1 MSIIK
6 YKPNDDVNIEK
17 LRELSYID
25 MYKCVNACWY
35 YLENLSGNVWS
46 ENEAKIILAEC
57 FIENNDV
64 EAALAVL
71 GEVLINDKYNYD
83 ALKLII
89 AYCMDSLDIYES
101 KTIGTLAILAY
112 EKFTIE
118 YARKGENV
126 PTDMT
131 ILLGVE
137 GVGSGLFDDEVITV
151 VDRERDI
158 VNVRRELSHIAQMY
172 GYGKALEIL
181 NSNYAC
187 LSDIPSFIALK
198 ARYNYY
204 CGNYMHAAELAE
216 TIDNGSYNAF
226 CAIAAMRAACEDYYN
241 KVDSGVVSETHD
253 KALKAAS
260 ERVALSDYD
269 NIEDFLLALETLFY
283 AKEYDIAI
291 ELIENGEFTANS
303 KVLMYLAAAK
313 SNIGEEEESIVTFKL
328 AHNIYGKYCDA
339 GFNFADGE
347 LFIPDG
353 GEFTSRDVTVFNR
366 DIAEEINGIIND
378 VYNQAV
384 VTELSEALAVAI
396 AHAYA
401 AVNLDKL
408 STLICDK
415 FSDDLIKSNNE
426 FFKRMTYNAKLP
438 NRIKA
443 DILFRLMMA
452 YPKKYIACGFGK
464 VVHFTKYL
472 IDEKLMADE
481 FRFKTYLFALSRK
494 YIYHDTNYSYEYD
507 VIFRKFDI
515 LFPSNLKLDRDNYQL
530 AALIASKMCFY
541 YKPIFSDDMLCS
553 EFGIATESFHKAYEA
568 FNAVNRDAL
577 SENEALCSKEFGYE
591 EVLGILAKRK
601 PEDIALTQA
610 DIENL
615 KHHPKVKF
623 YDFASRKSDG
633 TE

>member
-57 FIENNDV
+57 FIENNDI

-89 AYCMDSLDIYES
+89 LYCMNSLDLYES

-126 PTDMT
+126 PSDMT

-137 GVGSGLFDDEVITV
+137 GVGSGLFDEEVITV
-151 VDRERDI
+151 IDRERDV
-158 VNVRRELSHIAQMY
+158 VNVKRELSHIAQMY
-172 GYGKALEIL
+172 GYDKALEIL

-187 LSDIPSFIALK
+187 LSERPSFIALK

-204 CGNYMHAAELAE
+204 CGNYKRAAELAE
-216 TIDNGSYNAF
+216 TVDNGSDNAF
-226 CAIAAMRAACEDYYN
+226 CAIAAMRAAYEKYYN
-241 KVDSGVVSETHD
+241 KSVNGLMNDSHD
-253 KALKAAS
+253 KILTAAA
-260 ERVALSDYD
+260 ERVAESDFD
-269 NIEDFLLALETLFY
+269 NIEDFLLALDTLFY

-291 ELIENGEFTANS
+291 ELIENGDFTANS

-313 SNIGEEEESIVTFKL
+313 SNIGEEDEAIVTFKL

-339 GFNFADGE
+339 GFNYADGE
-347 LFIPDG
+347 LFIPTG
-353 GEFTSRDVTVFNR
+353 GVFTSRDVTVLNR
-366 DIAEEINGIIND
+366 DIAEEINGIID
-378 VYNQAV
+378 DAYKQDI
-384 VTELSEALAVAI
+384 VTELSEALAVTI
-396 AHAYA
+396 GHAYA
-401 AVNLDKL
+401 ADNLDKL
-408 STLICDK
+408 SALICDK
-415 FSDDLIKSNNE
+415 FSDELIKNNNE
-426 FFKRMTYNAKLP
+426 FFRRMTYNTKIP

-472 IDEKLMADE
+472 VDAKLMEDD
-481 FRFKTYLFALSRK
+481 FRLKTYLFALSRK

-515 LFPSNLKLDRDNYQL
+515 LFPSDLKIDRKNYQL
-530 AALIASKMCFY
+530 AALFASKMCFY
-541 YKPIFSDDMLCS
+541 YKPIYTDEMLCS
-553 EFGIATESFHKAYEA
+553 EFGIDAECFRKAYAE
-568 FNAVNRDAL
+568 FNAVNRAKLD
-577 SENEALCSKEFGYE
+577 ENEALCSKEFGFE
-591 EVLGILAKRK
+591 DVLGILAKREPK
-601 PEDIALTQA
+601 DSALTQA

-623 YDFASRKSDG
+623 YDFAARKSDG